1 MANTFRPATSGAGQ
15 EIVARLNAL
24 LSMISSG
31 TATAVNSDDYTDK
44 DWLTETDGRN
54 IASQL
59 ASLMTAFKT
68 YVAPSAKKVQAAL
81 TIGSKTYDG
90 SSAVTISEATTSAAG
105 LLSASDKTKLNGI
118 ESGAQK
124 NTVTGI
130 KGDSESSYRTGNV
143 NITKSNVGLGNVD
156 NVKQYSASNP
166 NFSST
171 APVMDG
177 TAAVGSATTYAR
189 SDHKHP
195 TDTSRASTAVATT
208 SANGLMSSSDKTKL
222 NGIEAGAQ
230 KNTVTKVNDKTGDVT
245 ITIAD
250 LIGSEA
256 IGGDFAPIYYDGSKF
271 VAKAISFADADWKT
285 IAAISST
292 GKASEYFSVGDEKTI
307 TLSTGKAV
315 TLQILGFNHDD
326 LADGSGKAGITF
338 GMKNLLATK
347 YPMNSSD
354 TNVGGWESSVMRTS
368 TMATLLSQ
376 LPSDLQSVIKQVSK
390 KATAG
395 NKSTTI
401 TTSTD
406 KLFLFS
412 EVELDGT
419 TSTGYASEGTQY
431 EYWKNHNTQSDR
443 IKYLSNGSGSADG
456 WWLRSPY
463 TSGAYAFRYVST
475 YGGVYANSASA
486 SVGVCFGFCI

>member
-90 SSAVTISEATTSAAG
+90 SAAVTISEATTSAAG

-222 NGIEAGAQ
+222 NGIESGAQ

-245 ITIAD
+245 LKISD
-250 LIGSEA
+250 LIGSDP
-256 IGGDFAPIYYDGSKF
+256 IGSNSAPIFYDGSNF
-271 VAKAISFADADWKT
+271 LAQQPPLADADWAT
-285 IAAISST
+285 IAAIAES
-292 GKASEYFSVGDEKTI
+292 GKASLYYSVGDEKTI
-307 TLSTGKAV
+307 TLTTGEAV

-354 TNVGGWESSVMRTS
+354 TNVGGWESSAMRTS

-376 LPSDLQSVIKQVSK
+376 LPTDLRSAVKQVSK

-419 TSTGYASEGTQY
+419 TTTGYASEGEQY
-431 EYWKNHNTQSDR
+431 EYWKNHNTASDR
-443 IKYLSNGSGSADG
+443 IKTLSNGSGSANY

-463 TSGAYAFRYVST
+463 TSYANYFRYINYNGYVAGNVAS
-475 YGGVYANSASA
+475 NSF
-486 SVGVCFGFCI
+486 GVCFGFCI

>member
-81 TIGSKTYDG
+81 TIGGKTYDG

-105 LLSASDKTKLNGI
+105 LLSSSDKTKLNGI

-124 NTVTGI
+124 NTVTGV
-130 KGDSESSYRTGNV
+130 KGDSETSYRTGNV
-143 NITKSNVGLGNVD
+143 NITKSNVGLGNVE

-177 TAAVGSATTYAR
+177 TASAGSATTYAR

-222 NGIEAGAQ
+222 NGIETGAQ
-230 KNTVTKVNDKTGDVT
+230 KNTVTKVNSKTGDVT
-245 ITIAD
+245 ITLAE
-250 LIGSEA
+250 LMGSNA
-256 IGGDFAPIYYDGSKF
+256 IGDDFNAIYWNGSKF
-271 VAKAISFADADWKT
+271 AVQEPSLEKASWAT
-285 IAAISST
+285 INSLVQS
-292 GKASEYFSVGDEKTI
+292 GKASSLFKVGDEKTI
-307 TLSTGKAV
+307 TLTTGEEV
-315 TLQILGFNHDD
+315 TLVILGFNHDD

-347 YPMNSSD
+347 YPMNSSN
-354 TNVGGWESSVMRTS
+354 TNEGGWESSAMRTS

-395 NKSTTI
+395 SQSTTI

-412 EVELDGT
+412 EVELDAT
-419 TSTGYASEGTQY
+419 TTTGYASEGEQY
-431 EYWKNHNTQSDR
+431 EYWKTRNTDNER
-443 IKYLSNGSGSADG
+443 IKKLSNGTGSAVG
-456 WWLRSPY
+456 WWLRSPFTSY
-463 TSGAYAFRYVST
+463 TTLFRYIYFS
-475 YGGVYANSASA
+475 GVVDGYVASD
-486 SVGVCFGFCI
+486 SRGVCFGFCI